1 MVSVIFLEAVNFGLS
16 RENLSLDDLL
26 LSHGL
31 ELSLGVHSLSEH
43 SECGLVT
50 DQGGQ
55 TLRYHVQLGNNVN
68 QIVLDTEQKLTLEID
83 SLDFISAFYNNII
96 IIDDNY

>member
-1 MVSVIFLEAVNFGLS
+1 MMSVILLEAINFGLS
-16 RENLSLDDLL
+16 REDLGPEDLL

-31 ELSLGVHSLSEH
+31 ELSLAVHSLSEH

-68 QIVLDTEQKLTLEID
+68 QILLATEQKLTLEID
-83 SLDFISAFYNNII
+83 SLDFISAFYNKYYYNR
-96 IIDDNY
+96 